1 MARTKKGSAN
11 SSEPK
16 IAKKPGQGKRL
27 PSQAKHIIHNVRE
40 FFEREKSKGSCI
52 KRLSVVDRT
61 AEATGISA
69 RTTNRIHQEF
79 ISREGQLLTPVKRYG
94 VSRIRI
100 NPDSFDRQAIRQVI
114 HRFYI
119 KKEYPTL
126 AGVLDVVKD
135 QCDFTGGRFCLW
147 RLLRE
152 MGFSYKKRDSKQYLY
167 EQRNILEQRHTYLRQ
182 IRKLRQQNANLIYT
196 DETWV
201 NAHHT
206 NEFIWVDSDGKGG
219 WKVPSGKGQ
228 RLIVL
233 HAGGVEGWV
242 DGVDLVFRS
251 KTKSADYHDE
261 MNSEHFMEWMTQ
273 QLLPRLEEPSVVILD
288 NASYHNIQR
297 DKPPTTQNKKD
308 EIKEWLDKHNI
319 TYDSTDIK
327 KTLLEKVKQ
336 YRTSPIYLTDEA
348 AQEHGHT
355 VLRLPVGHCE
365 LNPIELAWASVKGY
379 VAKHNRD
386 YNLAEVEQLVPKG
399 FEHTTTD
406 MWRSFVST

>member
-1 MARTKKGSAN
+1 M
-11 SSEPK
+11 
-16 IAKKPGQGKRL
+16 
-27 PSQAKHIIHNVRE
+27 
-40 FFEREKSKGSCI
+40 
-52 KRLSVVDRT
+52 
-61 AEATGISA
+61 
-69 RTTNRIHQEF
+69 
-79 ISREGQLLTPVKRYG
+79 
-94 VSRIRI
+94 
-100 NPDSFDRQAIRQVI
+100 
-114 HRFYI
+114 
-119 KKEYPTL
+119 
-126 AGVLDVVKD
+126 
-135 QCDFTGGRFCLW
+135 
-147 RLLRE
+147 
-152 MGFSYKKRDSKQYLY
+152 
-167 EQRNILEQRHTYLRQ
+167 
-182 IRKLRQQNANLIYT
+182 
-196 DETWV
+196 
-201 NAHHT
+201 
-206 NEFIWVDSDGKGG
+206 
-219 WKVPSGKGQ
+219 
-228 RLIVL
+228 L

-242 DGVDLVFRS
+242 DGADLVFRS

-288 NASYHNIQR
+288 NASYHNKQR

-348 AQEHGHT
+348 AHEHGHT

-406 MWRSFVST
+406 MWRKFCKHVIDIENEYIEKDGIVEDTLDEMTIEIGVKDDSDDDDDEDDDIDDLLDDTDRQVIDRALQAINTQTVTGQSTSSGLDTSLDICTHPR